1 VGFDEELAGHTV
13 RNPFRW
19 MGRGL
24 YARARWGTLHAM
36 RLTVSPLL
44 RPVPVSAMLALA
56 LGTAFAAGS
65 AEAQSG
71 TLYRC
76 VGPDGISHYG
86 SRRQPGKTCTVAASY
101 RPDPRPAIAPN
112 PAPAP
117 APASAAAPST
127 PPSAPPSATA
137 AAPPA
142 RRVEFLASPGA
153 AAAPAPAARGARVT
167 RGAVYTYTKD
177 GVTHY
182 TNVRPQNAGSAVR
195 TLFTYVETCYA
206 CGSLPGVDFGNVRLN
221 TAAYAAEIRAAAARF
236 GVDEALVRAIVHAES
251 AFNPN
256 AVSHKGAQ
264 GLMQLIPATA
274 DRFNVAD
281 PFDPAQNIAGGVQYL
296 AWLLK
301 RFDNN
306 TTLAAAGYNAGEGN
320 VDRYGGVP
328 PFDET
333 QRYVGRVATLHARY
347 REALALTGST
357 PVPLAGAGAP

>member
-1 VGFDEELAGHTV
+1 MRPRRVLKPASTAALAGWV
-13 RNPFRW
+13 
-19 MGRGL
+19 
-24 YARARWGTLHAM
+24 A
-36 RLTVSPLL
+36 
-44 RPVPVSAMLALA
+44 LALA
-56 LGTAFAAGS
+56 IAGGAAP
-65 AEAQSG
+65 EAQAG

-86 SRRQPGKTCTVAASY
+86 SRRQSGMTCTVAASY
-101 RPDPRPAIAPN
+101 RPDPRPAIAST
-112 PAPAP
+112 PAPA
-117 APASAAAPST
+117 AAAPS
-127 PPSAPPSATA
+127 PAASVPAPAAT
-137 AAPPA
+137 PA
-142 RRVEFLASPGA
+142 RRVEFLSSPG
-153 AAAPAPAARGARVT
+153 AAPAPAAGSTRGARVT
-167 RGAVYTYTKD
+167 RGAVYTYMKD

-182 TNVRPQNAGSAVR
+182 TNVRPQNAGASVR

-206 CGSLPGVDFGNVRLN
+206 CSTLPGVDFSNVRLN

-274 DRFNVAD
+274 DRFDVSD

-296 AWLLK
+296 AWLLD
-301 RFDNN
+301 RFDDNI
-306 TTLAAAGYNAGEGN
+306 TLAAAGYNAGEGN

-347 REALALTGST
+347 REALGASGSVA
-357 PVPLAGAGAP
+357 VPMSGAGAP

>member
-1 VGFDEELAGHTV
+1 MRFLPAIALLAAVTA
-13 RNPFRW
+13 
-19 MGRGL
+19 L
-24 YARARWGTLHAM
+24 
-36 RLTVSPLL
+36 
-44 RPVPVSAMLALA
+44 PV
-56 LGTAFAAGS
+56 AA
-65 AEAQSG
+65 G

-76 VGPDGISHYG
+76 VGADGITHYG
-86 SRRQPGKTCTVAASY
+86 SQRQSGKTCTVAASY
-101 RPDPRPAIAPN
+101 RPDPRPAIAPT

-117 APASAAAPST
+117 APAAAP
-127 PPSAPPSATA
+127 PPDASAVGSEGAGK
-137 AAPPA
+137 PA
-142 RRVEFLASPGA
+142 RRVEFLASAGA
-153 AAAPAPAARGARVT
+153 TPPPAAGARGARVT
-167 RGAVYTYTKD
+167 RGAVYTYMKD

-182 TNVRPQNAGSAVR
+182 TNVRPRNAGAPVR

-206 CGSLPGVDFGNVRLN
+206 CGTLPGVDFSNVRLN

-296 AWLLK
+296 AWLLD
-301 RFDNN
+301 RFDDNA
-306 TTLAAAGYNAGEGN
+306 TLAAAGYNAGEGN

-347 REALALTGST
+347 REAMALGGST
-357 PVPLAGAGAP
+357 PIPMAGAGAP

>member
-1 VGFDEELAGHTV
+1 
-13 RNPFRW
+13 

-24 YARARWGTLHAM
+24 YAPARWGTLRAMAKPHA
-36 RLTVSPLL
+36 LTLAAP
-44 RPVPVSAMLALA
+44 PALA
-56 LGTAFAAGS
+56 GWMAIALVWGGS
-65 AEAQSG
+65 TSEAQAG

-86 SRRQPGKTCTVAASY
+86 NRRQSGMACTVVASY
-101 RPDPRPAIAPN
+101 RPDPRPAISPT

-117 APASAAAPST
+117 AALPPPVPAASSTAPGPGRRVDFQASAGTT
-127 PPSAPPSATA
+127 P
-137 AAPPA
+137 APPA
-142 RRVEFLASPGA
+142 A
-153 AAAPAPAARGARVT
+153 AAARGTRVT
-167 RGAVYTYTKD
+167 RGAVYTYMKD

-182 TNVRPQNAGSAVR
+182 TNVRPRNPGTAVR

-206 CGSLPGVDFGNVRLN
+206 CGALPGVDFSNVRLN
-221 TAAYAAEIRAAAARF
+221 TSAYAAEIRAAAARF

-274 DRFNVAD
+274 ERFKVSD
-281 PFDPAQNIAGGVQYL
+281 PFDPAQNIAGGVEYL
-296 AWLLK
+296 AWLLD
-301 RFDNN
+301 RFDDN

-347 REALALTGST
+347 REALGAAGGI
-357 PVPLAGAGAP
+357 PVQAAGAAAP

>member
-1 VGFDEELAGHTV
+1 MNVAPAARPSLRAS
-13 RNPFRW
+13 P
-19 MGRGL
+19 
-24 YARARWGTLHAM
+24 ARAVAAG
-36 RLTVSPLL
+36 PLL
-44 RPVPVSAMLALA
+44 GLVL
-56 LGTAFAAGS
+56 AFAPTPPV
-65 AEAQSG
+65 EAG

-76 VGPDGISHYG
+76 VGPDGISHFG
-86 SRRQPGKTCTVAASY
+86 RERLQGKTCTVAANF
-101 RPDPRPAIAPN
+101 RPDPRPAIAPARVPSP
-112 PAPAP
+112 PAAPPAAGADP
-117 APASAAAPST
+117 AAPSSAAAP
-127 PPSAPPSATA
+127 
-137 AAPPA
+137 A
-142 RRVEFLASPGA
+142 RRIEFLSTPGA
-153 AAAPAPAARGARVT
+153 AATPAPTAQRGARIT
-167 RGAVYTYTKD
+167 RGAVYTYVKD

-182 TNVRPQNAGSAVR
+182 TNVRPQNAGAAVR

-206 CGSLPGVDFGNVRLN
+206 CGTLPGVDFSNVRLN
-221 TAAYAAEIRAAAARF
+221 TVAYAAEIRAAAQQF

-281 PFDPAQNIAGGVQYL
+281 PFDPAQNIRGGVQYL
-296 AWLLK
+296 AWLLD
-301 RFDNN
+301 RFDDN

-347 REALALTGST
+347 REALAASGST
-357 PVPLAGAGAP
+357 ALPLAGAGAP

>member
-1 VGFDEELAGHTV
+1 MRPFRTPKPALPAALAGSV
-13 RNPFRW
+13 
-19 MGRGL
+19 
-24 YARARWGTLHAM
+24 A
-36 RLTVSPLL
+36 
-44 RPVPVSAMLALA
+44 LALA
-56 LGTAFAAGS
+56 LGPGGAS
-65 AEAQSG
+65 EAQAG

-86 SRRQPGKTCTVAASY
+86 SRRQSGMTCTVAATY
-101 RPDPRPAIAPN
+101 RPDARPAIAPPP
-112 PAPAP
+112 PASSAAE
-117 APASAAAPST
+117 APASGQPAAAAAPT
-127 PPSAPPSATA
+127 
-137 AAPPA
+137 
-142 RRVEFLASPGA
+142 RRVEFQASQG
-153 AAAPAPAARGARVT
+153 AAPAPAAPAVRGARVT
-167 RGAVYTYTKD
+167 RGAVYTYMKD

-182 TNVRPQNAGSAVR
+182 TNVRPRNAGSSVR

-206 CGSLPGVDFGNVRLN
+206 CGTLPGVDFSNVRLN
-221 TAAYAAEIRAAAARF
+221 TAAYAAEIRAAASRF

-296 AWLLK
+296 AWLLD
-301 RFDNN
+301 RFDDNI
-306 TTLAAAGYNAGEGN
+306 TLAAAGYNAGEGN

-347 REALALTGST
+347 REALGASGSVA
-357 PVPLAGAGAP
+357 VPMTGAGAP

>member
-1 VGFDEELAGHTV
+1 MRPLRAPKPASTPALAGWV
-13 RNPFRW
+13 
-19 MGRGL
+19 
-24 YARARWGTLHAM
+24 
-36 RLTVSPLL
+36 
-44 RPVPVSAMLALA
+44 ALA
-56 LGTAFAAGS
+56 LLLGGGGAT
-65 AEAQSG
+65 EALAG

-86 SRRQPGKTCTVAASY
+86 SRRQSGMTCTVAANY
-101 RPDPRPAIAPN
+101 RPDPRPAIAPR
-112 PAPAP
+112 PAPPQA
-117 APASAAAPST
+117 ASGPASAPAGQGAAP
-127 PPSAPPSATA
+127 A
-137 AAPPA
+137 AAPA
-142 RRVEFLASPGA
+142 RRVEFLASPGGT
-153 AAAPAPAARGARVT
+153 PAPAAASARGARVT
-167 RGAVYTYTKD
+167 RGAVYTYMKD

-182 TNVRPQNAGSAVR
+182 TNVRPQNAGAAVR

-206 CGSLPGVDFGNVRLN
+206 CGTLPGVDFSNVRLN
-221 TAAYAAEIRAAAARF
+221 TSAYAAEIRAAAARF

-296 AWLLK
+296 AWLLD
-301 RFDNN
+301 RFDDN

-347 REALALTGST
+347 REALAASGST
-357 PVPLAGAGAP
+357 PVPMAGAGAP